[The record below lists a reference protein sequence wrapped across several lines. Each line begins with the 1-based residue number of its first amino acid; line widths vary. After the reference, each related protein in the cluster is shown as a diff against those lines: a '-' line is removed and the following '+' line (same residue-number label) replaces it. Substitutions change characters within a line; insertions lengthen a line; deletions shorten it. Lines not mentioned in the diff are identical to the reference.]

1 MQFIVKYRSNVYF
14 QYVAIGFEFTLIQ
27 RNSCSEP
34 IPLNFIV
41 RQRTE
46 DILDH
51 DDEKYSQFS
60 EM

>member
-1 MQFIVKYRSNVYF
+1 MLLLDLNLHWIVSRYKETVVRNQFSLH
-14 QYVAIGFEFTLIQ
+14 Q
-27 RNSCSEP
+27 
-34 IPLNFIV
+34 LNFIV